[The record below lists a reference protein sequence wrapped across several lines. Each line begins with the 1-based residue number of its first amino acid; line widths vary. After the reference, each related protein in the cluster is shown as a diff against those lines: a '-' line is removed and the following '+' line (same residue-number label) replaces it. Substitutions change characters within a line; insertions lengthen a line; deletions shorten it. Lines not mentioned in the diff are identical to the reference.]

1 MFLVIETEDIKY
13 LNNAIYWRISSL
25 YEVVLELRK
34 KEKLN
39 TFELMK
45 LKNLE
50 TECEALTRMLREIG
64 LMKKV

>member
-25 YEVVLELRK
+25 YEVILELRK
-34 KEKLN
+34 KERLN
-39 TFELMK
+39 SFEALK

-50 TECEALTRMLREIG
+50 AECEALTRMLREIG